1 MTPVRNAFA
10 MLRGFIAMLL
20 VAASPTAAAAGERAF
35 EAALSD
41 FRQLHRAEMRRSG
54 IVGSSFYFVRD
65 GRVVAADHLGEQ
77 DAEAHVPVDAR
88 TIYHWAS
95 ITKTMTGIAI
105 MQLRDRGLLAL
116 DDPIVRYV
124 PELARVHNP
133 FGDTGAITLRQL
145 MSHSAGFRG
154 GTWPWR
160 DQEWQPFEPGG
171 WAQLEAMLPYTQVQF
186 RPGSRFSYSNPGIVY
201 LGQVIERL
209 TGEDFEVYVDKNIL
223 RPLGMHASYFDR
235 TPPHLLRHRSHS
247 YYIRDGRRVAAPFD
261 VDTGVTVSNGG
272 LNAPMTDMAKYV
284 AFLIGDPARSA
295 DYDLV
300 LRRSSLEEMWRP
312 QIAAGDDFTQGR
324 MARTTQSGLSLFVD
338 EGGPVRFIGHNGD
351 QNGFRVYLSLCP
363 DQRAGSLLAFNTETR
378 GVRNDA
384 SNRTTA
390 ESRIALA
397 TDHLCEALVR

>member
-1 MTPVRNAFA
+1 MRRRFA
-10 MLRGFIAMLL
+10 AMFLIAGPLAAAL
-20 VAASPTAAAAGERAF
+20 AASPAAADERRF
-35 EAALSD
+35 EAALGE
-41 FRQLHRAEMRRSG
+41 FRQLHRGGVRRAG
-54 IVGSSFYFVRD
+54 IAGSSFYFVRE
-65 GRVVAADHLGEQ
+65 GRTVAADHLGAQ
-77 DAEAHVPVDAR
+77 DAEAGVAVDAN

-105 MQLRDRGLLAL
+105 MQLRDRGLLSL
-116 DDPIVRYV
+116 DDPITRYV

-133 FGDTGAITLRQL
+133 FGSADAITIRML

-160 DQEWQPFEPGG
+160 DQEWQPFEPPG
-171 WAQLEAMLPYTQVQF
+171 WAQLEAMLPYTQVLF

-223 RPLGMHASYFDR
+223 RPLGMHDSYFDR

-247 YYIRDGRRVAAPFD
+247 YYIRNGRRVAAPFD

-272 LNAPMTDMAKYV
+272 LNAPMTDMARYL
-284 AFLIGDPARSA
+284 AFLIGDPARA
-295 DYDLV
+295 TEYDLV

-312 QIAAGDDFTQGR
+312 VIAAGEDFTQGR
-324 MARTTQSGLSLFVD
+324 MARTTQSGLSFFID
-338 EGGPVRFIGHNGD
+338 AAGPVRFVGHNGD
-351 QNGFRVYLSLCP
+351 QNGFRAYLSLCP

-384 SNRTTA
+384 SNRDMP

-397 TDHLCEALVR
+397 TDRLCEALAR